1 MKKILVLIIVL
12 ISINSYSQELIFR
25 EVCKV
30 PLKIDETS
38 GIEVNN
44 RNDLW
49 SFNDSGGQPEIY
61 GFDTLGEL
69 KRTIVIRNGFN
80 IDWEDITQDDKGNFY
95 MGDFGNNEN
104 ARKDLKIYKIPNP
117 ANLFNDTV
125 DAEVIKFS
133 YPDQTEFP
141 PDKDKRN
148 FDMEAFFYYKDSLY
162 LFSKNRTEPYSGF
175 LRVYTLPVTAGE
187 YKAKLIDSI
196 YIGTGPF
203 FADWITAADISPDK
217 GSFVLLS
224 NNKFWLFKIKNGV
237 PLTKSEHTEIFLP
250 TLSQKEAV
258 CYISPTEL
266 YITDEVNKE
275 TGGRLYFV
283 DIKDYLK

>member
-1 MKKILVLIIVL
+1 MKKILTLIIVFFC
-12 ISINSYSQELIFR
+12 INSYSQELIFR
-25 EVCKV
+25 EVCNV
-30 PLKIDETS
+30 PAKIKETS

-44 RNDLW
+44 KNDLW

-80 IDWEDITQDDKGNFY
+80 IDWEDITQDDNGNFY
-95 MGDFGNNEN
+95 LGDFGNNEN
-104 ARKDLKIYKIPNP
+104 SRKDLAIYKIPNP
-117 ANLFNDTV
+117 LNLFNDTV

-141 PDKDKRN
+141 PAKDKRN
-148 FDMEAFFYYKDSLY
+148 YDMEAFFYHNDSLY

-175 LRVYTLPVTAGE
+175 LRVYTLPVLAGE

-196 YIGTGPF
+196 YLGTGPF
-203 FADWITAADISPDK
+203 FADWITSADISSDK
-217 GSFVLLS
+217 SSFILLS
-224 NNKFWLFKIKNGV
+224 NSKFWLFKIKNGV

-266 YITDEVNKE
+266 YITDEVNNE
-275 TGGRLYFV
+275 TGGRLYYI
-283 DIKDYLK
+283 DIKDYFK